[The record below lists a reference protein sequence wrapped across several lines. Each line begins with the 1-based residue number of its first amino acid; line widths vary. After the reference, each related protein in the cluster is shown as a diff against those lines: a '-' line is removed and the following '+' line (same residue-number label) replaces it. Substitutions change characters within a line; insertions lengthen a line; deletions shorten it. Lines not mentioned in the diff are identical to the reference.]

1 MKEVDDNN
9 LRELQPLC
17 GVRSLAFAEE
27 TNSDYQTVPF
37 IVGGNVTSH
46 KSWPWMAKL
55 EVLNPDETTYKF
67 LCGGSLITARY
78 MLTAAHCFS
87 PVPERAQN
95 YRVVFFSPRPGFT
108 LERIV
113 EKILI
118 HEKYSSYSHYYDI
131 AAVRFNRD
139 LLKPFMPI
147 CLPTPEYTRKPLRDK
162 MARVIGWGSTKFG
175 GPSSK
180 ELREVELPIWSNE
193 ECKKVFDPLQ
203 SQHIDKGIVSAQLC
217 AGRREGG
224 VDACQGDSGGPL
236 MYLGEDKRWTLVG
249 IVSFGHSC
257 ASPNFPGVY
266 TRTPSYIDWIR
277 QHVNFTA

>member
-1 MKEVDDNN
+1 M
-9 LRELQPLC
+9 QPLC
-17 GVRSLAFAEE
+17 GVRSLAFAED
-27 TNSDYQTVPF
+27 TKSDYQTVPF
-37 IVGGNVTSH
+37 IVGGNVTTH
-46 KSWPWMAKL
+46 RSWPWMAKL
-55 EVLNPDETTYKF
+55 EVLNPDEVTYKF
-67 LCGGSLITARY
+67 LCGGSIISSRY

-95 YRVVFFSPRPGFT
+95 YRVVFFSPRPGRT

-113 EKILI
+113 EKIVI

-131 AAVRFNRD
+131 AAVRFDRD
-139 LLKPFMPI
+139 LLRPFMPI
-147 CLPTPEYTRKPLRDK
+147 CLPTPSYASRQLAEKV
-162 MARVIGWGSTKFG
+162 AHVIGWGSTKFG

-193 ECKKVFDPLQ
+193 ECKKVFDPLH
-203 SQHIDKGIVSAQLC
+203 SQHIDKGIVPAQLC

-236 MYLGEDKRWTLVG
+236 MYLDEKKRWTLVG

-266 TRTPSYIDWIR
+266 TRTPSYMDWIR
-277 QHVNFTA
+277 NHVNFTA